1 MTTPEL
7 QHLLEY
13 LSETPRVVWQLAG
26 ALTEED
32 RRWRPSGAEFSVLEN
47 VCHLRDIEREG
58 YAARIRRLLVE
69 KEPLLPDIDGSRL
82 ARERDYNS
90 HKMEA
95 ALDDFAGAREGNVA
109 VLRSLTSDQLERAG
123 VLETAGPITLSQLL
137 RMMREHDEAH
147 RKEIKELRDQ
157 FSARRPVD

>member
-7 QHLLEY
+7 EHLLEY
-13 LSETPRVVWQLAG
+13 LSETPDVVGQLAG

-32 RRWRPSGAEFSVLEN
+32 RRWRPREAEFSVLEN

-58 YAARIRRLLVE
+58 YAARIRRLLDE
-69 KEPLLPDIDGSRL
+69 NEPLLPDIDGSRL

-90 HKMEA
+90 HQMET
-95 ALDDFAGAREGNVA
+95 ALEDFAGAREGNVA
-109 VLRSLTSDQLERAG
+109 VIRSLTPDQLERAG
-123 VLETAGPITLSQLL
+123 VLETVGPITLSRLL

-147 RKEIKELRDQ
+147 RKEIEELREQ
-157 FSARRPVD
+157 LWSRRP